1 MVVLDEA
8 IKELAKLEVVWVEQ
22 GYFSKNFAPAVKQVC
37 GEQVRVEVIEWILK
51 TFERLPKRWIVE
63 RTNGI
68 AQSISTF
75 EQRL

>member
-22 GYFSKNFAPAVKQVC
+22 GYFSKFAFAVKQVC

>member
-1 MVVLDEA
+1 MLDEA

-22 GYFSKNFAPAVKQVC
+22 GYFSKFAPAVKQVC
-37 GEQVRVEVIEWILK
+37 AEQVRVEVIEWILK
-51 TFERLPKRWIVE
+51 TFERLPKRWMVE